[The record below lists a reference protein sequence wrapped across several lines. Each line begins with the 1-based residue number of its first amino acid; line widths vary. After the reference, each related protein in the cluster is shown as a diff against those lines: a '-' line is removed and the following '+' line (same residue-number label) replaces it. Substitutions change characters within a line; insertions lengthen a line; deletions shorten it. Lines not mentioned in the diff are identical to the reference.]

1 MTITIRT
8 ATDNKMSV
16 SLEQDKGGFYAV
28 TVSEK
33 CFASV
38 EYYRTINQIIYGNEK
53 AAIRRFNAM
62 RRKYIT
68 CNH

>member
-8 ATDNKMSV
+8 AQNNEISV
-16 SLEQDKGGFYAV
+16 SLEQDKSGFYTV
-28 TVSEK
+28 TVLKK
-33 CFASV
+33 CFAAF
-38 EYYRTINQIIYGNEK
+38 EYYRTINQMVYGNEK

-62 RRKYIT
+62 KRKYIT

>member
-8 ATDNKMSV
+8 AQSKEMSV
-16 SLEQDKGGFYAV
+16 SLEQDKSGFYTV

-33 CFASV
+33 CFAAF
-38 EYYRTINQIIYGNEK
+38 EYFRTINQMIYGNEK

-68 CNH
+68 CNR